1 MKEPIVL
8 VGPMGVG
15 KTTVGKKLAK
25 ELETNFVDTDKVIVA
40 SHGSI
45 DLLFAELGESG
56 FRLIESEVLASC
68 LSGTGVVATG
78 GGVVT
83 IPANRELLSNHSVI
97 YLSTDGKHIP
107 ARVSKRNR
115 PLLASGESTWESI
128 YDKRKPL
135 YSEVASA
142 EVDTSGKS
150 LSEIVAEVAMIVR
163 NQ

>member
-1 MKEPIVL
+1 VKQPIVL

-25 ELETNFVDTDKVIVA
+25 ELETSFIDTDKVIV
-40 SHGSI
+40 SNHGSI
-45 DLLFAELGESG
+45 DLLFAELGELG
-56 FRLIESEVLASC
+56 FRAIESEVLASC
-68 LSGTGVVATG
+68 LSGSGVVATG

-83 IPANRELLSNHSVI
+83 VAANRELLAQHSVI
-97 YLSTDGKHIP
+97 YLSTNGKHIP
-107 ARVSKRNR
+107 ARVNRRSR
-115 PLLASGESTWESI
+115 PLLASGERTWESI
-128 YDKRKPL
+128 YEQRKPL
-135 YSEVASA
+135 YSAVATS

>member
-1 MKEPIVL
+1 VKEPIVL

-25 ELETNFVDTDKVIVA
+25 ELETSFVDTDKVILA
-40 SHGSI
+40 NHGSI

-56 FRLIESEVLASC
+56 FRSIETDILADC
-68 LSGTGVVATG
+68 LSGAGVVATG

-83 IPANRELLSNHSVI
+83 IPANRRLLSNHSVI

-107 ARVSKRNR
+107 ARVSRRSR
-115 PLLASGESTWESI
+115 PLLASGESSWESI
-128 YDKRKPL
+128 YEKRKPMYL
-135 YSEVASA
+135 EVASA

>member
-1 MKEPIVL
+1 MKQPIVL

-25 ELETNFVDTDKVIVA
+25 ELDAGFVDTDKVIVA
-40 SHGSI
+40 NHGSI

-56 FRLIESEVLASC
+56 FRTIESEVLASC

-83 IPANRELLSNHSVI
+83 VAANRDLLEDHSVI

-107 ARVSKRNR
+107 ARVSRRSR
-115 PLLASGESTWESI
+115 PLLASGDSTWESI
-128 YDKRKPL
+128 YEERKPL
-135 YSEVASA
+135 YSQVATV

-150 LSEIVAEVAMIVR
+150 LAEIVAEVAMIVR